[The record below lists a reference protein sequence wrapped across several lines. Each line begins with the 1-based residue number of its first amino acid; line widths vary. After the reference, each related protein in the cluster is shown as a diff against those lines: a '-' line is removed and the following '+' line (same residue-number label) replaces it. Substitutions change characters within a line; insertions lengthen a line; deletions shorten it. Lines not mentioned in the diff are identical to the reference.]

1 MAKTRHLFFELL
13 RRSGNALFRF
23 FSRCEERGI
32 MPRAARWIKVSVL
45 SAFIAGISA
54 LSAASMLNCIIT
66 CYLPIDTAPYIENA
80 EVTPNPTA
88 GADSVTVK
96 ATAEIHE
103 DRDVADTVFISQA
116 RSIMK
121 GDTTEMQA
129 TDGTFDEKT
138 EEFQARLYVGDLEPG
153 EVGIQIE
160 VFNNIDEIDGK
171 TLDLEITETQ

>member
-1 MAKTRHLFFELL
+1 MAKTRHFFFELL

-23 FSRCEERGI
+23 FSRCEDRGI

-54 LSAASMLNCIIT
+54 LSATSMLNCIIN
-66 CYLPIDTAPYIENA
+66 CYVPIDTAPHIESA

-96 ATAEIHE
+96 AEAEIVE
-103 DRDVADTVFISQA
+103 DRDVADTVFINKA
-116 RSIMK
+116 ISIMK
-121 GDTTEMQA
+121 GDTTEMEA
-129 TDGTFDEKT
+129 TDGAFDEKT

-153 EVGIQIE
+153 NVNIEVE
-160 VFNNIDEIDGK
+160 VFNNIDEGEDR
-171 TLDLEITETQ
+171 TLNLEVTEGE